1 MSEKFSHTHTQW
13 LPKADVTVSILRI
26 LGPILGAVLNFKLTY
41 EVRSANM
48 NAKYLLHLYM
58 KYLRIEEDIF
68 PPINNSM
75 KPYLAN

>member
-1 MSEKFSHTHTQW
+1 MEAVCLDKIQFKLENVSKKFSHTHTQW

-48 NAKYLLHLYM
+48 NSTNYLYEVAK
-58 KYLRIEEDIF
+58 
-68 PPINNSM
+68 
-75 KPYLAN
+75 